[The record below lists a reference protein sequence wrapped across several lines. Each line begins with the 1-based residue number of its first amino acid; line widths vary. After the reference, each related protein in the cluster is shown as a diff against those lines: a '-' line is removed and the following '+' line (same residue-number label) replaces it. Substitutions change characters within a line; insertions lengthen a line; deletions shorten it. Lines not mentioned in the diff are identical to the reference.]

1 MPLGHPLMSL
11 TLRKTWKQLDEA
23 WLFEQRGD
31 DIVPYDY
38 THLYQE
44 KQERR
49 RGKLECSFSRLRL
62 VV

>member
-1 MPLGHPLMSL
+1 MSL